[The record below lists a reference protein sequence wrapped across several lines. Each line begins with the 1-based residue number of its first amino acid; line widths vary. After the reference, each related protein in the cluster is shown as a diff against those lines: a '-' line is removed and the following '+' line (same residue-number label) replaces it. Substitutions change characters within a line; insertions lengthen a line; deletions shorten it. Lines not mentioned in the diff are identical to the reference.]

1 MESTSFVSY
10 LNLNELTVY
19 RLLKICFS
27 DLTKNSD
34 KPLEVKNS

>member
-10 LNLNELTVY
+10 LNLNEY

>member
-10 LNLNELTVY
+10 LNLNELTVN